1 MNALTER
8 FRRKWAA
15 ERAQAAFLAL
25 ADGAVFRG
33 VAFGARK
40 DALGEAVFNTGM
52 TGYQEILTDPSYAG
66 QFVVLT
72 APEIGNYGCNP
83 EDAESRA
90 LFLSGLVVR
99 NVNPPSN
106 FRAAESLGETLLRG
120 GRPGIYGV
128 DTRALTLHLR
138 DHGAQRAY
146 LHVEDAPLDEAEAIR
161 RAREWPGL
169 DGQDYAAR
177 VSAPE
182 PYVWNAE
189 GRFRVTVY
197 DFGVKR
203 NILRRLAA
211 EGCRVEVTPAATPAA
226 EVLARRPDGVFLSNG
241 PADPAAVTYAQE
253 AVRELLAARVPLMG
267 ICLGHQLLGLA
278 CGARCERLP
287 FGHHGCNHPVKNLLD
302 GTVAIT
308 SQNHNYALGALPDC
322 LEQTHVNLNDGTCE
336 GIRHRA
342 LPAFAVQFHP
352 EAAPGPR
359 EAQSLF
365 RSFTALMEARQ

>member
-241 PADPAAVTYAQE
+241 PADPAAVTYAQK

-308 SQNHNYALGALPDC
+308 SQNHNYAFGALPDC